1 VGNSGGAKR
10 QLVGYWITKMIL
22 TPLLRLGFR
31 VSSDG
36 RHHVPRR
43 GPAILASN
51 HNSFMDSLFLPLVL
65 HRRITYVAKAEYF
78 DHWKTAWFF
87 KASGQIPIRRGPGS
101 AWRRAIES
109 AAEVLAEG
117 HLFGIYPE
125 GTRSK
130 DGKLHRGHTGIARLA
145 LQTGAPVVP
154 IGFVG
159 TDKALPI
166 GRKFPTLFTRVEV
179 RFGPPMRF
187 EVGPDETERMALR
200 RITDEVMRAIQSLSG
215 QEYAA
220 KPLRAALAPPPTDEA
235 SPPPEDGEPAAA
247 ESA

>member
-1 VGNSGGAKR
+1 M
-10 QLVGYWITKMIL
+10 VGYWITKLIF

-31 VSSDG
+31 VRSDG

-51 HNSFMDSLFLPLVL
+51 HNSFMDSLFLPLVV

-78 DHWKTAWFF
+78 DDWKTAWFF
-87 KASGQIPIRRGPGS
+87 RASGQIPIRRGAGS

-109 AAEVLAEG
+109 AAEVLDEG

-130 DGKLHRGHTGIARLA
+130 DGRLGRGHTGIARLA
-145 LQTGAPVVP
+145 LQTGAPVIP

-159 TDKALPI
+159 TGRALPI
-166 GRKFPTLFTRVEV
+166 GRKFPTLFTKVEV
-179 RFGPPMRF
+179 RFGAPMCFSVR
-187 EVGPDETERMALR
+187 PDETERMALR
-200 RITDEVMRAIQSLSG
+200 RITDEVMRAIQGLSG
-215 QEYAA
+215 QEYAEKA
-220 KPLRAALAPPPTDEA
+220 RRAPPARRTVARDETGADEA
-235 SPPPEDGEPAAA
+235 PAA

>member
-1 VGNSGGAKR
+1 M
-10 QLVGYWITKMIL
+10 GYWITKMVL

-31 VSSDG
+31 VSSNG

-78 DHWKTAWFF
+78 DNWKTAWFF
-87 KASGQIPIRRGPGS
+87 KSSGQIPIRRGPGS

-109 AAEVLAEG
+109 AAEVLAQG
-117 HLFGIYPE
+117 QLFGIYPE

-145 LQTGAPVVP
+145 LETGAPVIP

-159 TDKALPI
+159 TGRALPI
-166 GRKFPTLFTRVEV
+166 GRKFPNLFTKVEV
-179 RFGPPMRF
+179 RFGPPMHF
-187 EVGPDETERMALR
+187 EVRPDETERMALR

-220 KPLRAALAPPPTDEA
+220 KPLRSAPAAPPA
-235 SPPPEDGEPAAA
+235 PPAPPSEPPAA